1 MRLQRSRPTI
11 ESGFTL
17 IELVITI
24 VVVGIIA
31 GVLFPVI
38 YFGTESYRQQVART
52 ELQSRGRLAM
62 ERITREIRQA
72 VPNTVRISTTA
83 SADDTLEFGRTVFLS
98 RYVAIS
104 GGSAPFTLQD
114 NTGMSIPSAP
124 FVVLYNTSPADY
136 YAYPASLTTFQV
148 TAVGA
153 NSVSFNAAIKPDP
166 PSKRY
171 QLSEGPVSY
180 APDGSGNL
188 MRYAGYDPGDNHLV
202 AATDVDTLIDSV
214 TSIQFRYSPGTL
226 SNAGLVTILMQVS
239 KGDVSLDF
247 HQEVH
252 IRNVP

>member
-1 MRLQRSRPTI
+1 MRLRPSRPTI
-11 ESGFTL
+11 EPGFTL

-38 YFGTESYRQQVART
+38 YYGAESYRQQTARV
-52 ELQSRGRLAM
+52 ELLSRGRMAM
-62 ERITREIRQA
+62 ERITREVRQA

-83 SADDTLEFGRTVFLS
+83 SADDTLEFGRSVFVS

-104 GGSAPFTLQD
+104 GGSPPFTLQD
-114 NTGMSIPSAP
+114 NTGMAIPSAP

-136 YAYPASLTTFQV
+136 YAYPASLTTFRV
-148 TAVGA
+148 TGVGA
-153 NSVSFNAAIKPDP
+153 NSVSFNAAAKPDP
-166 PSKRY
+166 ATKRY
-171 QLSEGPVSY
+171 QLSSGPVTY

-188 MRYAGYDPGDNHLV
+188 TRYAGYDPGDNHV
-202 AATDVDTLIDSV
+202 VSATDVDVLIDNV

-226 SNAGLVTILMQVS
+226 SNAGLVTILMQIS
-239 KGDVSLDF
+239 NGDVTLDF

>member
-1 MRLQRSRPTI
+1 MGLQRSRPTI

-38 YFGTESYRQQVART
+38 YYGAESYRQQVART
-52 ELQSRGRLAM
+52 ELMSRGRLAL
-62 ERITREIRQA
+62 ERMSREIRQA
-72 VPNTVRISTTA
+72 VPNTTRTGTTA
-83 SADDTLEFGRTVFLS
+83 VADDTLEFGTAVFVS
-98 RYVAIS
+98 KYVAIS

-114 NTGMSIPSAP
+114 NTGLSIPSAP
-124 FVVLYNTSPADY
+124 FVVLYNTTPADY

-148 TAVGA
+148 TGVGP
-153 NSVSFNAAIKPDP
+153 NSVSFNAPAKPNP
-166 PSKRY
+166 PTKRY
-171 QLSEGPVSY
+171 QLSEGPVTY
-180 APDGSGNL
+180 APDASGNL
-188 MRYAGYDPGDNHLV
+188 IRYSGYDPGDNPLV
-202 AATDVDTLIDSV
+202 SASDMDILIDSV

-239 KGDVSLDF
+239 NGDVSLDF